1 MAAFNP
7 EKIINLLSESNLQ
20 GIAIYSANKF
30 LYSNRKTLEILDITY
45 EKFRDLD
52 LESFRNKILSED
64 LTENKYFFDLFDS
77 SRNIDSKITFRYKG
91 KNSHKWV
98 EMYAKSSVF
107 DRKRYIILI
116 LSDITEHKIFE
127 ELISDKDF
135 KYRNFIEQTSEGI
148 SLMEFEKPIDT
159 TLPVEKQIELMYK
172 YGIISECNLAF
183 AKMYGF
189 NSVND
194 IIGKKIIELH
204 GGSDNQ
210 KNIEA
215 FEDLANNG
223 YKVINVETEEF
234 DTGGKRKYFLNNSV
248 GILKNNLFYG
258 VWGTQIDITL
268 RKTSERLIT
277 AAYRI
282 SEAVHLSQDV
292 KSLYETMHSVI
303 NSFMHA
309 ENFYIAIFDRD
320 KDIITFPYFRD
331 EFDGTAKDRK
341 PGKGIT
347 EYVLKTGIPL
357 LATHEIINDMKERGD
372 ILPFGTTAIDWLGV
386 PLKVEEDTI
395 GVLAV
400 QSYDENIRYT
410 ADDVNVLEFVS
421 DQIAMAIERKRADEA
436 LKLSESKNRAILSS
450 IPDLMFII
458 TKDGDFIDYHAKD
471 EEHLFTKPENFMGK
485 NIKDVFEEPL
495 YKLFEK
501 TIYDAHTRS
510 TVQVCEYPLK
520 LKDEIRQ
527 YEARMF
533 SYDINS
539 ILVMIRDI
547 SDRKKIMEELIIA
560 KDKAEEMNKIK
571 SNFLSNM
578 SHELRTPLHGILGFS
593 QMLED
598 EIEDSELR
606 KMASTIHTS
615 GKRLLETLNLLLSF
629 SKTEAKKIDINYS
642 EINLNNLIN
651 ETIEFFKAYAESKN
665 LKLEFYDNHT
675 NINTILDER
684 LLRDILNNLINN
696 AIKFTDKGGVIVDL
710 TTHNNNI
717 IIKVTDS
724 GIGIPEN
731 KHELIFEEFRQESEG
746 LNRNFE
752 GTGLGLTLTKKYAE
766 LMHGTI
772 TVDSVVGMGSVFTV
786 TLPLRPHIDEKNS
799 SSKHDRKKDYRII
812 PAPSQKKSVLL
823 VENDRVS
830 TMLIKTYL
838 SKNYDIDS
846 VSNGSEALN
855 KTLQKRYD
863 IILMDIN
870 LGEGLTGIETTQLI
884 RKLDNYKDVPVVAV
898 TAFALESDKDEFLRY
913 GCTHYIS
920 KPFEQKELL
929 TLLSDVF
936 RNDY

>member
-20 GIAIYSANKF
+20 GIAIYSTDKF
-30 LYSNRKTLEILDITY
+30 LYNNRKTLEILELTY
-45 EKFRDLD
+45 EQFRNLDLNGFRD
-52 LESFRNKILSED
+52 RILPED
-64 LTENKYFFDLFDS
+64 SKENKYFFDLFES
-77 SRNIDSKITFRYKG
+77 SKNIDSKISFRYKG

-107 DRKRYIILI
+107 DGKRYIILI
-116 LSDITEHKIFE
+116 FSDITEHKIFE

-159 TLPVEKQIELMYK
+159 TLPVEKQIDLMYK

-183 AKMYGF
+183 AKMYGL

-194 IIGKKIIELH
+194 IIGEKIIELH
-204 GGSDNQ
+204 GGSNNP

-215 FEDLANNG
+215 FEGLAKCG

-234 DTGGKRKYFLNNSV
+234 DTCGKRKYFLNNSV
-248 GILKNNLFYG
+248 GILKNNLLYG

-268 RKTSERLIT
+268 RKISERLIT

-282 SEAVHLSQDV
+282 SEAVHLSRDV
-292 KSLYETMHSVI
+292 NSLYETMHGVI
-303 NSFMHA
+303 NNFMHA
-309 ENFYIAIFDRD
+309 VNFYIAIFDRE
-320 KDIITFPYFRD
+320 KDVITFPYFRD
-331 EFDGTAKDRK
+331 EFDGTAVDRK

-347 EYVLKTGIPL
+347 EYVLRTGAPL
-357 LATHEIINDMKERGD
+357 LATREIIIDMKEKGE
-372 ILPFGTTAIDWLGV
+372 IMPFGTTAIDWLGV
-386 PLKVEEDTI
+386 PLKVGEDTI

-400 QSYDENIRYT
+400 QSYDENIRFT
-410 ADDVNVLEFVS
+410 SDDVNVLEFVS

-471 EEHLFTKPENFMGK
+471 ADHLYVRPGDFMGK
-485 NIKDVFEEPL
+485 NIKDVFEESL
-495 YKLFEK
+495 YKLFKK
-501 TIYDAHTRS
+501 TIIDAYTHS

-520 LKDEIRQ
+520 LRDEIKH

-533 SYDINS
+533 SYDSGS
-539 ILVMIRDI
+539 IIVMIRDI

-593 QMLED
+593 QMLEE

-629 SKTEAKKIDINYS
+629 SKTEAKKIDIIYS
-642 EINLNNLIN
+642 DVNLNNLIN
-651 ETIEFFKAYAESKN
+651 ETIEFFKAYADSKN
-665 LKLEFYDNHT
+665 LKLEFYDNFK
-675 NINTILDER
+675 NLNTILDER

-710 TTHNNNI
+710 TVHNNNI

-731 KHELIFEEFRQESEG
+731 KYELIFEEFRQESEG

-772 TVDSVVGMGSVFTV
+772 KVESVVGIGSVFTV
-786 TLPLRPHIDEKNS
+786 TLPLKPYIDDKNS
-799 SSKHDRKKDYRII
+799 IRHEGEIDSKII
-812 PAPSQKKSVLL
+812 PAPSQKKSILL

-838 SKNYDIDS
+838 TKIYKIDS
-846 VSNGSEALN
+846 VSNGSEALD
-855 KTLQKRYD
+855 KTAQKHYD

-884 RKLDNYKDVPVVAV
+884 RKLDNYRDVPIVAV
-898 TAFALESDKDEFLRY
+898 TAFALESDKEEFLRH

-929 TLLSDVF
+929 TLLNDIF
-936 RNDY
+936 RD

>member
-1 MAAFNP
+1 MAAFKP

-20 GIAIYSANKF
+20 GIAIYSSDKF
-30 LYSNRKTLEILDITY
+30 LYTNSKTLEILELTY
-45 EKFRDLD
+45 DKFISLDLNGFRD
-52 LESFRNKILSED
+52 RILPED
-64 LTENKYFFDLFDS
+64 MSGHRYFFDLFGTS
-77 SRNIDSKITFRYKG
+77 KNIDSKIAFRYNG
-91 KNSHKWV
+91 KHAHKWV

-107 DRKRYIILI
+107 DGKRYIILI

-135 KYRNFIEQTSEGI
+135 KYKNFIEKTSEGI

-172 YGIISECNLAF
+172 YGIISECNLAL
-183 AKMYGF
+183 ASMYGF
-189 NSVND
+189 GSVNELL
-194 IIGKKIIELH
+194 GKRIIELH
-204 GGSDNQ
+204 GGADNP

-215 FEDLANNG
+215 FEDLAKNG
-223 YKVINVETEEF
+223 YNVANVETEEF
-234 DTGGKRKYFLNNSV
+234 DTGGKKKYFLNNSV
-248 GILKNNLFYG
+248 GILKNNLLYG
-258 VWGTQIDITL
+258 IWGAQIDITL
-268 RKTSERLIT
+268 RKISERLIT

-282 SEAVHLSQDV
+282 SEAVHLSKDV
-292 KSLYETMHSVI
+292 NSLYETMHGVI
-303 NSFMHA
+303 NNFMHA
-309 ENFYIAIFDRD
+309 ENFYIAIFDKV
-320 KDIITFPYFRD
+320 KDVITFPYFRD
-331 EFDGTAKDRK
+331 EFDGIAKERK

-347 EYVLKTGIPL
+347 EYVLKTGSPL
-357 LATHEIINDMKERGD
+357 LATHEIINEMKEKGD

-386 PLKVEEDTI
+386 PLKVGEDTI

-400 QSYDENIRYT
+400 QSYDENIRYSS
-410 ADDVNVLEFVS
+410 DDVNVLEFVS

-436 LKLSESKNRAILSS
+436 LKLSENKNRAILSS
-450 IPDLMFII
+450 IPDLMFIV

-471 EEHLFTKPENFMGK
+471 AEHLFTAPENFMRK
-485 NIKDVFEEPL
+485 NIKEVFDAPL
-495 YKLFEK
+495 YELFKK
-501 TIYDAHTRS
+501 TIYDAYTQS
-510 TVQVCEYPLK
+510 TVQICEYPLN
-520 LKDEIRQ
+520 LYGEIRH

-533 SYDINS
+533 SYDSGS
-539 ILVMIRDI
+539 IIVMIRDI

-593 QMLED
+593 QMLEE

-629 SKTEAKKIDINYS
+629 SKTEAKKIEINYS
-642 EINLNNLIN
+642 EININNLIS

-665 LKLEFYDNHT
+665 LKLEFYDNQS
-675 NINTILDER
+675 NLNAILDER

-710 TTHNNNI
+710 AVHNNDI

-731 KHELIFEEFRQESEG
+731 KYEMIFEEFRQESEG

-752 GTGLGLTLTKKYAE
+752 GTGLGLTLTRKYAE

-772 TVDSVVGMGSVFTV
+772 KVESVVGMGSVFTV
-786 TLPLRPHIDEKNS
+786 SIPIKPHIKAKNNIGGNGENKDAKIKTAS
-799 SSKHDRKKDYRII
+799 SLKKNI
-812 PAPSQKKSVLL
+812 LL
-823 VENDRVS
+823 VENDKVS

-838 SKNYDIDS
+838 SKNYNIDS
-846 VSNGSEALN
+846 VSKGSEALDIAA
-855 KTLQKRYD
+855 QKRYD

-870 LGEGLTGIETTQLI
+870 LGEGLTGIETTHLI
-884 RKLDNYKDVPVVAV
+884 RKLDNYREVPIVAV
-898 TAFALESDKDEFLRY
+898 TAFALESDKEEFLRY

-920 KPFEQKELL
+920 KPFEQKELMA
-929 TLLSDVF
+929 LLNDVF
-936 RNDY
+936 SDNN